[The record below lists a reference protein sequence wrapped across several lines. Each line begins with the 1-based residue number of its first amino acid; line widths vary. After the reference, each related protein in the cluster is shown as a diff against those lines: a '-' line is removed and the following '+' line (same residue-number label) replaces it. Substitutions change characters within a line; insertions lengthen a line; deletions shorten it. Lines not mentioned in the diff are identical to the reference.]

1 MCRPGAAVIWT
12 RHRREPDVTP
22 AIRDWFDAVGCVSM
36 EFVSPGTGSFA
47 IGLERVVDPPVGG
60 RLADR
65 LFTFRDDLW

>member
-1 MCRPGAAVIWT
+1 
-12 RHRREPDVTP
+12 
-22 AIRDWFDAVGCVSM
+22 M

-47 IGLERVVDPPVGG
+47 IGYELVIDPPVGG